1 MKEGKT
7 AVFELELSH
16 ENVAVTWFK
25 NEIKVHPSRTV
36 FTSVVGMKHT
46 LEIKEVSLD
55 DTCQIKAEAKGIFTT
70 AKLLVIGNCIFI
82 LPLYLFHQL
91 NKLLSRLLLFST
103 LFLYHTNFIYLLCVD
118 HYSWS
123 SF

>member
-16 ENVAVTWFK
+16 ENVPVTWYK

-36 FTSVVGMKHT
+36 FTSVVGRRHT

-55 DTCQIKAEAKGIFTT
+55 DTCLIKAEAKGISTM
-70 AKLLVIGNCIFI
+70 AKLLVIGKFTFI
-82 LPLYLFHQL
+82 LPLHFIW
-91 NKLLSRLLLFST
+91 ST
-103 LFLYHTNFIYLLCVD
+103 NLVFPPHFPTIIFAPQQNLLCRVLLII
-118 HYSWS
+118 
-123 SF
+123 F